1 MTMHD
6 SARFGSIESSNST
19 GISSITPFAGQTSTH
34 EARTGGDKAQ
44 RDGRAG
50 MKVVI
55 QRVRIIRWLYTERSI
70 CTDPWTATLR

>member
-1 MTMHD
+1 MTVQ
-6 SARFGSIESSNST
+6 GLVPSNPQT
-19 GISSITPFAGQTSTH
+19 APEYRRLRLFAGQTSTH
-34 EARTGGDKAQ
+34 EARTGGDKAR